1 MCSGQTSYNAG
12 STRIRYPLQRC
23 RYIQGTSCR
32 VSLSFVSENCEHDIV
47 NLPSH
52 RTEGNIKLFTSL
64 TFGRLINWGFSL
76 FFISPHDGGYT
87 LALTAVSRK
96 VFKERDNY
104 KGKYLGPFGI
114 IEDASENA
122 KRKTWQRSCGERP
135 RGL

>member
-12 STRIRYPLQRC
+12 SMRRRYPLQRC
-23 RYIQGTSCR
+23 RYIQGTSCQ
-32 VSLSFVSENCEHDIV
+32 VNLSFVFENCEHDMV

-52 RTEGNIKLFTSL
+52 GAEGNVKLFTSL

-76 FFISPHDGGYT
+76 FFISPNDGEYT
-87 LALTAVSRK
+87 PAWTAALRK
-96 VFKERDNY
+96 VFKERSNY

-122 KRKTWQRSCGERP
+122 KRKTWRRSCGERP